1 MVLSYHII
9 LITKKF
15 HPKKAAYFQIHL
27 KISSLA
33 DLDIFSLKLSH
44 TLHMHRVRELVHR
57 PHLLKLIPAIH

>member
-9 LITKKF
+9 LITTKF

-33 DLDIFSLKLSH
+33 DLDIFSLKL
-44 TLHMHRVRELVHR
+44 VI
-57 PHLLKLIPAIH
+57 LIAA